1 MTRHTLRQNLHVWV
15 PGLFRILITNRME
28 CAECARLKARR
39 EALESR
45 HAKAMAVLSASTISG
60 IVGDFLET
68 HKAADQAKFD
78 LESLDAEIVQHR
90 NGHS

>member
-1 MTRHTLRQNLHVWV
+1 
-15 PGLFRILITNRME
+15 ME

-45 HAKAMAVLSASTISG
+45 HAKAMALLSASTISG

-68 HKAADQAKFD
+68 RRAADQAKLD
-78 LESLDAEIVQHR
+78 LDSLDAEIAQHQS
-90 NGHS
+90 GHV